1 MADPKKNPLI
11 GAFRAPVPGS
21 VPPAPTVEEPKPAAP
36 VQIADPKDKA
46 VVTPAGPAEVKK
58 PEEPP
63 KGAES
68 KGKAEAAVPTDPA
81 GAKKPEEL
89 SKGSDPKGKAEAAVP
104 ATPAGA
110 KKPEE
115 PPKGSNPKGKAE
127 TAAPAAPAGTKKPE
141 EPSKG
146 SDPKDRAETA
156 APADPA
162 GVKKSEEASQDAE
175 VLDEDGIPEDFS
187 IQIIKEEDYGK
198 IIFMPFDYIDPFE
211 DHPFPVRQNADMEKL
226 AKSIKQVGYLEAAV
240 VIPNENKPGR
250 FEMVSGHRRMFAGKM
265 LGLKGMPVVVHR
277 IDRDEAII
285 AMVDSNLKREI
296 PLTPME
302 KARAYTMKT
311 EALRRKMGRRSK
323 EETAALE
330 ASGKKP
336 MTADQELAAQ
346 TGESVATVQRFKTL
360 TKLTPPLQQMVDK
373 GNLPVNTAA
382 DIAQMKPKEQDTL
395 ADAIE
400 KEAKV
405 PSGTAA
411 KELKE
416 ASTNAGTY
424 TVYYKAT
431 KANHNDVSGSVSVDI
446 TKATLTAA
454 YAGEAIQYGQSPS
467 LTVTVSGFVN
477 GESAATA
484 KGYEAPTVTAD
495 STNVGQYTL
504 TPTGGEADNYRFDY
518 GAGVL
523 TISSAKYP
531 VSISTNQPT
540 LTGSGTVTL
549 TVTAAE
555 GIQVSGVSC
564 DDSSIQITGN
574 EDGTYSAAL
583 PNTTKTYTFTVNV
596 SGDMSNY
603 EGGPAT
609 CTVSVTR
616 RSSGGGGGG
625 SSSSSSS
632 SAVSVDSGRN
642 GSVSVSPKNASK
654 GTTVTITVKP
664 DKGYEVDE
672 IIVTDSKGNELKVT
686 RKSDTRYTFTMP
698 SGKVTVEASFVEIE
712 DAPDEGMAFVDVP
725 ANAYYADAVAWA
737 VENGIT
743 SGTSD
748 TTFSP
753 NAACTRAQMVTFLW
767 RAAGSPK
774 AVGNNPFTDLDA
786 SAYYYDAVLWAVSEG
801 ITSGTSATTFGPN
814 ATVTRGQTV
823 TFLYR
828 ASGSPAS
835 SGNSFADVAPDAY
848 YANAV
853 AWAVSEGIT
862 SGTGNNAFS
871 PDADCTRGQIV
882 TFMYRNMA

>member
-81 GAKKPEEL
+81 GAKKPEE
-89 SKGSDPKGKAEAAVP
+89 
-104 ATPAGA
+104 
-110 KKPEE
+110 
-115 PPKGSNPKGKAE
+115 
-127 TAAPAAPAGTKKPE
+127 
-141 EPSKG
+141 PSKG

-162 GVKKSEEASQDAE
+162 GVKKSEEVSQDAE

-311 EALRRKMGRRSK
+311 DAMRRKMGRRSK

-400 KEAKV
+400 KEAKI

-416 ASTNAGTY
+416 ASRAGTLTTEKIQAAVAPTKREETPPLKLTLNEEDLRPY
-424 TVYYKAT
+424 FPDKRTTVPDAKKAIFEGLTLRNKMIERQAAKT
-431 KANHNDVSGSVSVDI
+431 KAEKDA
-446 TKATLTAA
+446 KKKL
-454 YAGEAIQYGQSPS
+454 
-467 LTVTVSGFVN
+467 
-477 GESAATA
+477 SA
-484 KGYEAPTVTAD
+484 
-495 STNVGQYTL
+495 
-504 TPTGGEADNYRFDY
+504 
-518 GAGVL
+518 
-523 TISSAKYP
+523 P
-531 VSISTNQPT
+531 V
-540 LTGSGTVTL
+540 
-549 TVTAAE
+549 
-555 GIQVSGVSC
+555 
-564 DDSSIQITGN
+564 
-574 EDGTYSAAL
+574 
-583 PNTTKTYTFTVNV
+583 
-596 SGDMSNY
+596 
-603 EGGPAT
+603 
-609 CTVSVTR
+609 R
-616 RSSGGGGGG
+616 
-625 SSSSSSS
+625 
-632 SAVSVDSGRN
+632 
-642 GSVSVSPKNASK
+642 
-654 GTTVTITVKP
+654 
-664 DKGYEVDE
+664 
-672 IIVTDSKGNELKVT
+672 
-686 RKSDTRYTFTMP
+686 
-698 SGKVTVEASFVEIE
+698 
-712 DAPDEGMAFVDVP
+712 
-725 ANAYYADAVAWA
+725 
-737 VENGIT
+737 
-743 SGTSD
+743 
-748 TTFSP
+748 
-753 NAACTRAQMVTFLW
+753 
-767 RAAGSPK
+767 
-774 AVGNNPFTDLDA
+774 
-786 SAYYYDAVLWAVSEG
+786 
-801 ITSGTSATTFGPN
+801 
-814 ATVTRGQTV
+814 
-823 TFLYR
+823 
-828 ASGSPAS
+828 
-835 SGNSFADVAPDAY
+835 
-848 YANAV
+848 
-853 AWAVSEGIT
+853 
-862 SGTGNNAFS
+862 
-871 PDADCTRGQIV
+871 
-882 TFMYRNMA
+882 

>member
-68 KGKAEAAVPTDPA
+68 KGKAEAAAPTDPA
-81 GAKKPEEL
+81 GAKKPAEPPKGADPKDKAEAAALTAPAGAKKTEEPP
-89 SKGSDPKGKAEAAVP
+89 KGSDPKGKAEAAAP
-104 ATPAGA
+104 TDPAGA

-141 EPSKG
+141 ELSKG

-162 GVKKSEEASQDAE
+162 GVKKSEEVSQDAE

-416 ASTNAGTY
+416 ASRAGTLTTEKIQAAVAPTKREETPPLKLTLNEEDLRPY
-424 TVYYKAT
+424 FPDKRTTVPDAKKAIFEGLTLRNKMIERQAAKT
-431 KANHNDVSGSVSVDI
+431 KAEKDA
-446 TKATLTAA
+446 KKL
-454 YAGEAIQYGQSPS
+454 
-467 LTVTVSGFVN
+467 
-477 GESAATA
+477 SA
-484 KGYEAPTVTAD
+484 
-495 STNVGQYTL
+495 
-504 TPTGGEADNYRFDY
+504 
-518 GAGVL
+518 
-523 TISSAKYP
+523 P
-531 VSISTNQPT
+531 V
-540 LTGSGTVTL
+540 
-549 TVTAAE
+549 
-555 GIQVSGVSC
+555 
-564 DDSSIQITGN
+564 
-574 EDGTYSAAL
+574 
-583 PNTTKTYTFTVNV
+583 
-596 SGDMSNY
+596 
-603 EGGPAT
+603 
-609 CTVSVTR
+609 R
-616 RSSGGGGGG
+616 
-625 SSSSSSS
+625 
-632 SAVSVDSGRN
+632 
-642 GSVSVSPKNASK
+642 
-654 GTTVTITVKP
+654 
-664 DKGYEVDE
+664 
-672 IIVTDSKGNELKVT
+672 
-686 RKSDTRYTFTMP
+686 
-698 SGKVTVEASFVEIE
+698 
-712 DAPDEGMAFVDVP
+712 
-725 ANAYYADAVAWA
+725 
-737 VENGIT
+737 
-743 SGTSD
+743 
-748 TTFSP
+748 
-753 NAACTRAQMVTFLW
+753 
-767 RAAGSPK
+767 
-774 AVGNNPFTDLDA
+774 
-786 SAYYYDAVLWAVSEG
+786 
-801 ITSGTSATTFGPN
+801 
-814 ATVTRGQTV
+814 
-823 TFLYR
+823 
-828 ASGSPAS
+828 
-835 SGNSFADVAPDAY
+835 
-848 YANAV
+848 
-853 AWAVSEGIT
+853 
-862 SGTGNNAFS
+862 
-871 PDADCTRGQIV
+871 
-882 TFMYRNMA
+882 